1 MGRRRTN
8 YIHADSETDPNN
20 NNNISTAFLTAQRK
34 SNVEHKKLHR
44 LIAGSKRAFL
54 FFNIY
59 SCLHS
64 ILLLTLFA
72 NQVSLWL
79 GKKTLP
85 SIMILL
91 LRSRKVWE
99 RDPEN
104 MASSHTKHMTEM
116 RAPFTTTQLH
126 CFTNFLFFHD
136 LTSQEQLCIK
146 IDLDAIVIHRV
157 VALA

>member
-44 LIAGSKRAFL
+44 LIAGSKRALL

-64 ILLLTLFA
+64 TLLLTLFA
-72 NQVSLWL
+72 SKPLVREENIAFDNDFVVAELKSL
-79 GKKTLP
+79 GKG
-85 SIMILL
+85 
-91 LRSRKVWE
+91 
-99 RDPEN
+99 
-104 MASSHTKHMTEM
+104 KH
-116 RAPFTTTQLH
+116 
-126 CFTNFLFFHD
+126 
-136 LTSQEQLCIK
+136 S
-146 IDLDAIVIHRV
+146 
-157 VALA
+157 